1 MPISWIRR
9 VNLTGIAAVDGPH
22 CTIECRTGSSIA
34 PAVPGSRSECVEKRF
49 GRGASR
55 IAQARDADMSTRTRN
70 RVVRA
75 VTGALWERDK
85 LQMRM
90 IDALLPPARPL
101 RKRTRPARRAP
112 RTRR

>member
-9 VNLTGIAAVDGPH
+9 VNLAGIAAVDDLRCAFASH
-22 CTIECRTGSSIA
+22 TGSSIA
-34 PAVPGSRSECVEKRF
+34 PAVPGSRTEYVAKRF
-49 GRGASR
+49 SRGASR
-55 IAQARDADMSTRTRN
+55 IAQTRGADMSTRTRN

-90 IDALLPPARPL
+90 IDALHQRLGALGGIGDVRDVL
-101 RKRTRPARRAP
+101 A
-112 RTRR
+112 